1 MKKIVFIVTSAQS
14 VNTFTGP
21 QIKSISSFPSKI
33 YLICGEGMLKDEIK
47 EFTESIIQL
56 PSLLRKPN
64 LFFDLIALIQITI
77 ILHKLKPDL
86 AVYSTP
92 KASFLGSIASKV
104 VGVKSRLYQIW
115 GAWWIN
121 DGFFQYHFSKTID
134 RITIGFSNHVTVVSS
149 SLGKFYDEQ
158 FNAVIK
164 NKLTLICHGSTTGVN
179 SKLFYFK
186 SLPYSSD
193 KETVI
198 GYAGRLSKEKGLD
211 DLVLIFTE
219 MSQKVKNL
227 KLEIIGNYDMDDPVS
242 LKTKHSINNNNL
254 VRQIP
259 EMSQILLAEKM
270 KLWTLQIFLSKRE
283 GLGNVVIEAAA
294 CGVPTIAWDIIGVR
308 DAIPHWLHKKMLIPF
323 NDFDGLKIAIQN
335 YLDYPFDVKTRLDLS
350 NWATTKFD
358 QAKLEFDFCKFLEKV
373 LS

>member
-1 MKKIVFIVTSAQS
+1 MKKIVFIVTSVQS
-14 VNTFTGP
+14 VNIFSGP
-21 QIKSISSFPSKI
+21 QIKSISSNSSKV
-33 YLICGEGMLKDEIK
+33 YLICGMGTIKDEIK
-47 EFTESIIQL
+47 ELTEGIFQL
-56 PSLLRKPN
+56 PSILRRTNPI
-64 LFFDLIALIQITI
+64 FDLIALIQIVA

-104 VGVKSRLYQIW
+104 VGVRSRVYQIW

-121 DGFFQYHFSKTID
+121 YSFFQYHFARIVD
-134 RITIGFSNHVTVVSS
+134 FITIGFSTNITVVSN
-149 SLGKFYDEQ
+149 SLGKFYSGQ
-158 FNAVIK
+158 FNSLIK

-179 SKLFYFK
+179 SKLFNFR
-186 SLPYSSD
+186 SLPKSSD
-193 KETVI
+193 EETVI
-198 GYAGRLSKEKGLD
+198 GYAGRLSSEKGLD

-219 MSQKVKNL
+219 LSQKIKNL

-242 LKTKHSINNNNL
+242 LKTKRSIYNNNL
-254 VRQIP
+254 VWQIP

-308 DAIPHWLHKKMLIPF
+308 DAIPNWLHKKMLIPF

-335 YLDYPFDVKTRLDLS
+335 YLEYPFDVKTRLDLS

-358 QAKLEFDFCKFLEKV
+358 QAKLDIEFRKFLEKV